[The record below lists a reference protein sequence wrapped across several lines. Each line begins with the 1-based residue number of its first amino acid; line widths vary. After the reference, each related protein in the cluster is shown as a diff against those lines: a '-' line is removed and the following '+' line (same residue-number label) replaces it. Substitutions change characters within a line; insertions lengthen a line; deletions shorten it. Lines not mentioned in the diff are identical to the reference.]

1 MRSFWNFCDNIIFL
15 FVKLRTDLCYSLHP
29 TPHYHCEAIKPVI
42 SKANQPWM
50 FIGRTDAE
58 AEAPILWLLI
68 EKANALEKTLML
80 GKIEDGRR
88 RGRQGWN
95 GWMASPTLRTWVWA
109 KLWETVKD
117 REAGVLQALGSQRA
131 RHDWVTEQQPP
142 FILSGRR
149 KKKKKN
155 TSYIHQVHT
164 PFKPHSITREKVP
177 ALSEITGSL
186 PWKRPVMLEWER
198 RMDFSSL
205 QHLSLGGQELDM
217 VHGPGCL
224 CD

>member
-1 MRSFWNFCDNIIFL
+1 MTILYFCLSNLELTFAIVSTPHLIII
-15 FVKLRTDLCYSLHP
+15 VKLSNQSFLKQINPECSL
-29 TPHYHCEAIKPVI
+29 E
-42 SKANQPWM
+42 
-50 FIGRTDAE
+50 G
-58 AEAPILWLLI
+58 
-68 EKANALEKTLML
+68 LML
-80 GKIEDGRR
+80 KLKLQYFGSWLKKTTHWKRPWCWGRLRAGGEGGGKDETVGWHHQLYGPEFEQSS
-88 RGRQGWN
+88 GRQW
-95 GWMASPTLRTWVWA
+95 RTG
-109 KLWETVKD
+109 KP
-117 REAGVLQALGSQRA
+117 GVMQALGSQRA

-155 TSYIHQVHT
+155 TSYMHQVHT